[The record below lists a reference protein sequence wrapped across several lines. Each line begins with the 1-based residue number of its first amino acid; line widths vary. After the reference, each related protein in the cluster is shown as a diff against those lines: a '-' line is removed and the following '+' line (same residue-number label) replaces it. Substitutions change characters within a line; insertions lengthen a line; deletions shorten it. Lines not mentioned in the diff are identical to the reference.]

1 MVIVDGLGHEPQTH
15 AASTAHTAGATGATT
30 RVRVA
35 IIGAGFGGL
44 GAGIRLKRRGID
56 DFVILER
63 AGEVGGTWRDNT
75 YPGCA
80 CDVPSHLYSYSFEPN
95 PSWPRSY
102 SGQDDIWAY
111 LRGCV
116 DRYGLEPHLRRHHEV
131 REAAWDERLGRWV
144 LDTTGGTL
152 TADVLVSAA
161 GPLAD
166 PSVPDLPGLASFAG
180 TTFHSARW
188 RHDHDLTGRRVAVIG
203 TGASAIQFV
212 PRIAPRVE
220 RLDLFQR
227 TPPWVLPRVN
237 RRISA
242 LERRIFR
249 AAPPVQRLVRAA
261 VYLAMESRAI
271 GFLHPSV
278 MRIAQ
283 LMAERNLRRSIAD
296 PALRARITPTY
307 RMGCKR
313 ILLSDTY
320 LPALNRDNVNVV
332 TDPIAE
338 IRPGGVVTG
347 TGGDRALHEVDTIIF
362 ATGFRAT
369 ATPIAER
376 IRDRD
381 GVSLADAWQGSPR
394 AYLGTTVAG
403 FPNLFLLLGP
413 NTLLGHSSVVF
424 MMEGQLNYLMSALDY
439 LRANGIAAVEP
450 TARAQEEFVAAVDR
464 KMAGTVWSRG
474 GCRSWYQDGTGRN
487 SAIWP
492 HSSWRFRQRVRRFDP
507 AAYRA
512 VAAQVPA

>member
-1 MVIVDGLGHEPQTH
+1 MIVDGLGH
-15 AASTAHTAGATGATT
+15 
-30 RVRVA
+30 VRVA
-35 IIGAGFGGL
+35 IVGAGFGGL
-44 GAGIRLKRRGID
+44 GAAIRLKRHGID

-80 CDVPSHLYSYSFEPN
+80 CDVPSHLYSFSFEPN
-95 PSWPRSY
+95 PSWPHSY

-116 DRYGLEPHLRRHHEV
+116 SRYGIEPHLRRNHEM
-131 REAAWDERLGRWV
+131 REAAWDEERGHWV
-144 LDTTGGTL
+144 VDTTGGRL

-161 GPLAD
+161 GPLAE
-166 PSVPDLPGLASFAG
+166 PSVPDLPGLRSFAG
-180 TTFHSARW
+180 TAFHSAQW
-188 RHDHDLTGRRVAVIG
+188 RHDHDLTGRQVAVIG

-212 PRIAPRVE
+212 PKIAPQVQ

-227 TPPWVLPRVN
+227 TPAWVLPRAN

-242 LERRIFR
+242 LEHRVFR
-249 AAPPVQRLVRAA
+249 AAPPVQRLFRTG
-261 VYLAMESRAI
+261 VYLALEAAVL
-271 GFLHPSV
+271 GFLHPRV

-283 LMAERNLRRSIAD
+283 RTAERNLRRAIPD
-296 PALRARITPTY
+296 PALRARLTPDF

-313 ILLSDTY
+313 VLLSSTY
-320 LPALNRDNVNVV
+320 LPTLNRDNVNVV

-338 IRPGGVVTG
+338 IRPDGVVT
-347 TGGDRALHEVDTIIF
+347 TGGTANGRTAHEVDTIIF
-362 ATGFRAT
+362 ATGFHVSD
-369 ATPIAER
+369 TPIAER
-376 IRDRD
+376 IRGRD

-413 NTLLGHSSVVF
+413 NTGLGHSSVVF
-424 MMEGQLNYLMSALDY
+424 MMEAQLNYLLGALDY
-439 LRANGIAAVEP
+439 LRDNRITAVEP
-450 TARAQEEFVAAVDR
+450 TVRAQEEFIAAVDR

-474 GCRSWYQDGTGRN
+474 GCRSWYQDATGRN

-492 HSSWRFRQRVRRFDP
+492 GSTWRYRQRVRRFDP
-507 AAYRA
+507 GAYST
-512 VAAQVPA
+512 VAAKVPA